1 MLLLRDAS
9 KVLRYFLKCYAAQ
22 PRTHTSATEMN
33 NHTDP
38 HQSDSQIGAFEP
50 VNPERFAAAQK
61 STWVSIAINVLLT
74 SLQMV
79 GCFFAHSQALM
90 ADGLHSL
97 SDLLSDVLV
106 LFANRHGNRHADAEH
121 PYGHARIETAA
132 TLILGTFLA
141 TLGVVLLVAAA
152 MRLQHPEALRAVNPL
167 ALAIAVLA
175 LVAKEG
181 LFRYMLPV
189 AKRVRSQMLVA
200 NAWHARSDAASSLV
214 VIVGVA
220 GNLLGYTFLDLV
232 AAAVVGVM
240 IAHMGG
246 KLALEA
252 MAELIDTGLD
262 AEEVEAIRQTLL
274 NVHGVRGLHELR
286 TRKMADNAL
295 VDAHIMVDPKI
306 SVSEGHY
313 IAELARHA
321 VLKNHHVM
329 DVMVHIDPEDDLT
342 AKPNAHLPSRPG
354 LLAHLVERLEE
365 PGLLNNRVVFHYLDG
380 KVDAE
385 IYLSS
390 DQRLAGQ
397 ADELQARC
405 DELVRDDELFRII
418 HVHRIHAQ
426 N

>member
-1 MLLLRDAS
+1 M
-9 KVLRYFLKCYAAQ
+9 K
-22 PRTHTSATEMN
+22 
-33 NHTDP
+33 NHTNP
-38 HQSDSQIGAFEP
+38 HQSQADIGAFEP
-50 VNPERFAAAQK
+50 VHPERFAAAQK
-61 STWVSIAINVLLT
+61 STWVSIGINVLLT
-74 SLQMV
+74 TFQV
-79 GCFFAHSQALM
+79 AGGFFAHSQALM

-106 LFANRHGNRHADAEH
+106 LFANRHGNRHADANH
-121 PYGHARIETAA
+121 PYGHARVETAA
-132 TLILGTFLA
+132 TLILGAFLA
-141 TLGVVLLVAAA
+141 VLGVVLLVAAA
-152 MRLQHPEALRAVNPL
+152 MRLQHPEALQAVSPL
-167 ALAIAVLA
+167 ALTIAVFALA
-175 LVAKEG
+175 AKEG
-181 LFRYMLPV
+181 MFRYMLAV

-252 MAELIDTGLD
+252 MSELIDTGLD

-274 NVHGVRGLHELR
+274 NIHGVRGLHELR

-313 IAELARHA
+313 IAESARHA
-321 VLKNHHVM
+321 VLKNHHVL
-329 DVMVHIDPEDDLT
+329 DVMVHVDPEDDKQ
-342 AKPNAHLPSRPG
+342 AKPNTHLPSRPS
-354 LLAHLVERLEE
+354 LLAHLAEGLGD
-365 PGLLNNRVVFHYLDG
+365 PGLPDNRVVFHYLDG

-385 IYLSS
+385 IYLVNQQS
-390 DQRLAGQ
+390 DER
-397 ADELQARC
+397 ADTLQARC
-405 DELVRDDELFRII
+405 DELVRDDELFRVI
-418 HVHRIHAQ
+418 HVHRSHAQ

>member
-1 MLLLRDAS
+1 M
-9 KVLRYFLKCYAAQ
+9 
-22 PRTHTSATEMN
+22 HTGATEMK
-33 NHTDP
+33 NHSKA
-38 HQSDSQIGAFEP
+38 HQSQDDTGDFEP
-50 VNPERFAAAQK
+50 VDPERFAAAQK
-61 STWVSIAINVLLT
+61 STWVSIAINVFLT
-74 SLQMV
+74 SVQVV
-79 GCFFAHSQALM
+79 GGFFSHSQALM

-106 LFANRHGNRHADAEH
+106 LYANRHGSRHADAEH

-132 TLILGTFLA
+132 TLILGAFLA
-141 TLGVVLLVAAA
+141 VLGVVLLVAAA
-152 MRLQHPEALRAVNPL
+152 IRLQHPEALRAVNPL

-175 LVAKEG
+175 LAAKEG
-181 LFRYMLPV
+181 LFRYMLAV
-189 AKRVRSQMLVA
+189 AMKVRSQMLVA

-214 VIVGVA
+214 VIVGVV
-220 GNLLGYTFLDLV
+220 GNLLGYTFFDLL

-246 KLALEA
+246 KLALGA

-313 IAELARHA
+313 IAESARHA

-329 DVMVHIDPEDDLT
+329 DVMVHIDPEDDLQ
-342 AKPNAHLPSRPG
+342 AKPNAHLPNRPS
-354 LLAHLVERLEE
+354 LLAHLAQRL
-365 PGLLNNRVVFHYLDG
+365 GIQDLGKNRVVFHYLDG

-385 IYLSS
+385 IYMAKRQSVEEVDS
-390 DQRLAGQ
+390 
-397 ADELQARC
+397 LQARC
-405 DELVRDDELFRII
+405 DEVARGDELFRTI
-418 HVHRIHAQ
+418 HVHHSRAQ
-426 N
+426 K

>member
-1 MLLLRDAS
+1 M
-9 KVLRYFLKCYAAQ
+9 K
-22 PRTHTSATEMN
+22 
-33 NHTDP
+33 NHNKP
-38 HQSDSQIGAFEP
+38 HQSQTDIGAFEP
-50 VNPERFAAAQK
+50 VHPERFAAAQK
-61 STWVSIAINVLLT
+61 STWVSIVINVLLT
-74 SLQMV
+74 TLQMF
-79 GCFFAHSQALM
+79 GGFFSHSQALM

-106 LFANRHGNRHADAEH
+106 LFANRHGNRHADADH

-141 TLGVVLLVAAA
+141 VLGVILLVAAA

-175 LVAKEG
+175 LLAKEG
-181 LFRYMLPV
+181 LFRYMLAV
-189 AKRVRSQMLVA
+189 AKKVRSQMLVA

-252 MAELIDTGLD
+252 MAELIDTGLG

-274 NVHGVRGLHELR
+274 QVHGVRGLHELR

-306 SVSEGHY
+306 SVSEGHF
-313 IAELARHA
+313 IAESARHA
-321 VLKNHHVM
+321 VLKGHHVL
-329 DVMVHIDPEDDLT
+329 DVMVHIDPEDDMQ

-354 LLAHLVERLEE
+354 LMAYLAEHLDVQ
-365 PGLLNNRVVFHYLDG
+365 GLADNRVVFHYLDG

-385 IYLSS
+385 IYLVNPKS
-390 DQRLAGQ
+390 AE
-397 ADELQARC
+397 AVKALQERC
-405 DELVRDDELFRII
+405 DALASDDPLFRAV
-418 HVHRIHAQ
+418 HVHHSHAQ
-426 N
+426 D